1 MNQSLNIIKLKYC
14 KLYYIITFRPEDYK
28 LNQEH
33 IKSSINASCLV
44 TAKEIIKE
52 STIEKDVDEL
62 EKESK
67 EKLLSI
73 IEEAK
78 QNIKKTFTNN
88 TLTEEYYKSITQCLN
103 LGTTEEEN
111 EKMFTQKKPQKINLD
126 KLNSHRI

>member
-1 MNQSLNIIKLKYC
+1 M
-14 KLYYIITFRPEDYK
+14 
-28 LNQEH
+28 
-33 IKSSINASCLV
+33 NASCLV

-52 STIEKDVDEL
+52 SAIEKDVDEL

-78 QNIKKTFTNN
+78 QNIKNNFNNN
-88 TLTEEYYKSITQCLN
+88 TLAEEYYKSITQCLN
-103 LGTTEEEN
+103 LRTIEEEN

-126 KLNSHRI
+126 KLNSPSI

>member
-1 MNQSLNIIKLKYC
+1 MI
-14 KLYYIITFRPEDYK
+14 YYIIIFRPEDYK
-28 LNQEH
+28 VNQEH
-33 IKSSINASCLV
+33 IKSSMNASCLL

-52 STIEKDVDEL
+52 STIDKDVDEL

-78 QNIKKTFTNN
+78 QNIKKNFTSN

-103 LGTTEEEN
+103 LEAIEEEN
-111 EKMFTQKKPQKINLD
+111 EKMFNPKKPQKLNLD
-126 KLNSHRI
+126 KLNSPSI

>member
-1 MNQSLNIIKLKYC
+1 M
-14 KLYYIITFRPEDYK
+14 
-28 LNQEH
+28 NQEH
-33 IKSSINASCLV
+33 IKSSMNASCLV

-52 STIEKDVDEL
+52 SAIEKDVDEL

-78 QNIKKTFTNN
+78 QNIKKNFSNN

-103 LGTTEEEN
+103 LGTIEEEN

-126 KLNSHRI
+126 KLNSPSI